1 VGKKSAADAR
11 ERWFRH
17 EGEREGDGGL
27 RERVREGGF
36 RLEGEREGGS
46 GMRGERGRVAT
57 T

>member
-27 RERVREGGF
+27 RERVRGG
-36 RLEGEREGGS
+36 EGS
-46 GMRGERGRVAT
+46 GLREKGRAAPA
-57 T
+57 

>member
-46 GMRGERGRVAT
+46 GLREKGRAAPA
-57 T
+57 